1 MRKPPLTE
9 IVINAGSDQEL
20 RYWAS
25 ELGVPTAELRMAIY
39 AVGTRVTDVRAFLDI
54 SEVIPF
60 PRREERM
67 QSRSA

>member
-9 IVINAGSDQEL
+9 IVIDAGSDHEI

-25 ELGVPTAELRMAIY
+25 ELGVPAAELRMAIY
-39 AVGTRVTDVRAFLDI
+39 AVGTRVTDVRAYLDV

-60 PRREERM
+60 PRGEERM